1 MLRNAAVADALQAV
15 NGDGVHTSMLL
26 SATGALLGIACAS
39 RHIPDNARV
48 AAVTSS
54 IWAEYSKAS
63 EKSLGGRQLQLLLLD
78 MEAGRIGVAAVD
90 EEYLLACVAAP
101 TAMWGMLK
109 LKLEQAAEVFG
120 QRLQKLGQV
129 NPPDEDS
136 ADEDAASAAASD
148 SVASAQPAAAD
159 AAGAAAAAPEPAEA
173 AGAGEGPGDGDPAA

>member
-1 MLRNAAVADALQAV
+1 MRTTQCPASRAMLTRCTLPLCR
-15 NGDGVHTSMLL
+15 LL

-109 LKLEQAAEVFG
+109 LKVSLPLALWNSA
-120 QRLQKLGQV
+120 RLWPELPLPLRSWSKQPKC
-129 NPPDEDS
+129 S
-136 ADEDAASAAASD
+136 A
-148 SVASAQPAAAD
+148 SVCRSW
-159 AAGAAAAAPEPAEA
+159 GK
-173 AGAGEGPGDGDPAA
+173 